1 MAGNSWLESTS
12 LDVEIPPLS
21 LQCVRIVWV
30 WHELCLSGTSQMLRA
45 TMNPNTKPP
54 CSSPVQ
60 DYLEQL
66 HLEFGRVGDGQV
78 ATYIPEL
85 AKANPNWFG
94 ICLVTS
100 GGAIYEVGDSTQPFT
115 IQSISKPFVYGL
127 ALEDHGRADVLARVG
142 LEPTGDAFNSISL
155 DPGSGR
161 PRNPMIN
168 AGAIATAGLISG
180 KTPKTRRKR
189 LLEMMGSYAGREL
202 ELDEA
207 VYRSESET
215 GHRNRAIGH
224 MLRNFDMI
232 TGDPTPVVELYFQQC
247 SVSVTCRDLA
257 VMAATLAN
265 RGVNPVTGK
274 QAIRGEY
281 VESVLSVM
289 GSCGMYDFAG
299 EWIYKIGMP
308 AKSGVAGGV
317 IAVLPGQ
324 LGIGV
329 FSPPLDSRGNSVR
342 GIGVCNE
349 LSRSLDLH
357 LFNRPSSARSVIR
370 LKYTGAELNS
380 SRVRAPQESQALHE
394 FGAAIKAYQ
403 LQGHLNFTTSEVVVH
418 DILQGLNTTEYV
430 VLDLK
435 RVLDLNESACRLF
448 YHLLLKLSDQGKFL
462 IFTHAERFPVL
473 RRFMK
478 VKLDKRFEEL
488 FRVLADNDPAL
499 EWCENRLLEK
509 TATSTSLNGR
519 VKHGD
524 YDLFADFTQDE
535 LGTVATLLKRRSYQG
550 GEAIIQ
556 IGDEARHLFLL
567 ARGSVSV
574 LIPLASGVSKR
585 LATFSAGMGF
595 GEMAVL
601 DRAPRSAMIQADT
614 EVECDLLAIE
624 DLTQLGETHPT
635 IKIKLLQNISLGLCR
650 KLRKANREISTLE

>member
-1 MAGNSWLESTS
+1 MRTTTS
-12 LDVEIPPLS
+12 V
-21 LQCVRIVWV
+21 
-30 WHELCLSGTSQMLRA
+30 
-45 TMNPNTKPP
+45 KPGL
-54 CSSPVQ
+54 CSSPVH

-66 HLEFGRVGDGQV
+66 HTEFSQVADGQV

-94 ICLVTS
+94 ICLVTMNGS
-100 GGAIYEVGDSTQPFT
+100 VYEVGDSAQAFT

-155 DPGSGR
+155 DPDTGR

-180 KTPKTRRKR
+180 KMPQTRLKR
-189 LLEMMGSYAGREL
+189 VLEMMGTYAGREL
-202 ELDEA
+202 GVEES

-232 TGDPTPVVELYFQQC
+232 TGDPAPIVELYFQQC
-247 SVSVTCRDLA
+247 SIAVTCRDLA
-257 VMAATLAN
+257 LMAATLAN
-265 RGVNPVTGK
+265 RGVNPLTGK

-308 AKSGVAGGV
+308 AKSGVTGGI

-349 LSRSLDLH
+349 LSRTLDLH
-357 LFNRPSSARSVIR
+357 LFNRPSPDRSVIR
-370 LKYTGAELNS
+370 LKFTGAELNS
-380 SRVRAPQESQALHE
+380 SRVRTQQESQVLHE

-403 LQGHLNFTTSEVVVH
+403 LQGHLTFASSEVVIR
-418 DILQGLNTTEYV
+418 DILDGLNATEYV

-435 RVLDLNESACRLF
+435 RLLDLNESACRLL
-448 YHLLLKLSDQGKFL
+448 YQLLLKFSQLGKSL
-462 IFTHAERFPVL
+462 IFTHADRFPLL
-473 RRFMK
+473 RRFMR
-478 VKLDKRFEEL
+478 VKLEARYEEL
-488 FRVLADNDPAL
+488 FRGFDDNDPAL
-499 EWCENRLLEK
+499 EWCENRLLE
-509 TATSTSLNGR
+509 TVLPAASINGR
-519 VKHGD
+519 VAHRD
-524 YDLFADFTQDE
+524 YDLFGELTADE
-535 LGTVATLLKRRSYQG
+535 LTIVSALLKSRIYQR
-550 GEAIIQ
+550 GEAIIHV
-556 IGDEARHLFLL
+556 GDEACHLFFL
-567 ARGSVSV
+567 ARGIVSV
-574 LIPLASGVSKR
+574 LITLPSGRPKR
-585 LATFSAGMGF
+585 LATFSAGMAF
-595 GEMAVL
+595 GEMAVI
-601 DRAPRSAMIQADT
+601 DRAPRSAMIHADT
-614 EVECDLLAIE
+614 EVECDLLALE
-624 DLTQLGETHPT
+624 DLTRLGESHPA
-635 IKIKLLQNISLGLCR
+635 IEIKLLQSLSLGLCR
-650 KLRKANREISTLE
+650 KLRKANREIGILE